1 MKTRSKFLNR
11 LLTAVAASVLLPGTL
26 FAQAWV
32 ARHGLSPADYQTEFN
47 THTANGYR
55 LTSVNGYTT
64 NGAEKYIALWEK
76 VSGGAY
82 VTKHSMTAAEY
93 QTAFNTYTS
102 QGYRPTLISG
112 YAVSGVAQFAAIWE
126 KKSGGAWI
134 ARHNLTAAQYQA
146 VYDTYTAQGYRPT
159 YISGYVVNGVEYFA
173 GIWEVVSGG
182 GAWVARHNLT
192 AAQYQSAFDTYTS
205 QGYILKRISGYNKG
219 GTDLYAAVW
228 EKVSTPLWSA
238 RHGIT
243 AANYQ
248 YVFDNHYYS
257 GYRPVLLNAF
267 ASGTSSKY
275 NGFWTNTNISSSN
288 MAKIDNAVNSF
299 LTSEN
304 VTGLSLAI
312 VKDGRLVFAKGY
324 GYANPSTGEEM
335 SPDQPGR
342 IMSVSKP
349 VTAVGI
355 MTLIQKGLLSKES
368 FVFGRNGV
376 LGSKYATPAN
386 KPSLNRIRVRHLLNH
401 TSGLRSCN
409 GESVFW
415 DATKTPDDA
424 MAVLLAANDLV
435 LTDTSVAFEYSNTNY
450 FILERI
456 IEQVSGKK
464 YETYIRENVLNKCG
478 IGSTMYVGQASGNS
492 KAGEMHYTSATKMNL
507 QLWAG
512 FGGWVARPID
522 LLKFLNRVDGAASPS
537 DILNATSHTTM
548 TTGSALRP
556 GYAFGWGISGNRQGH
571 NGCHGSSRS
580 NLTELGNG
588 VSYAVIINS
597 KPKTDECNE
606 VLIPVIENAL
616 KQVTA
621 YPSYNLFD
629 NIGTG
634 ARADEFAI
642 TAEEQGFNINMDASS
657 LNKVLAYPTVST
669 DGVIN
674 FSNAADI
681 TSITVSDMLGNKE
694 THNAVDRIQTQ
705 LKGMLILHIETEQG
719 NVTQKVIVE

>member
-1 MKTRSKFLNR
+1 MKTRSKFFNR
-11 LLTAVAASVLLPGTL
+11 LLTAYAASVLLPGTL
-26 FAQAWV
+26 FAQAWI
-32 ARHGLSPADYQTEFN
+32 AKHGMSPAEYQTAFN
-47 THTANGYR
+47 TNTANGYR
-55 LTSVNGYTT
+55 LTSVNGYTS

-82 VTKHSMTAAEY
+82 VTSHSMTAAEY

-112 YAVSGVAQFAAIWE
+112 YAVGGVAQFAAIWE

-192 AAQYQSAFDTYTS
+192 AAQYQSAFNTYNS

-228 EKVSTPLWSA
+228 EKTSSPMWSA

-243 AANYQ
+243 SANYQ

-267 ASGTSSKY
+267 ASGTSSKF
-275 NGFWTNTNISSSN
+275 NGFWTNTNISSAN
-288 MAKIDNAVNSF
+288 MAKIDNAVNGF
-299 LTSEN
+299 LSSQS
-304 VTGLSLAI
+304 VPGLSLAI

-324 GYANPSTGEEM
+324 GYANSSTGEEM

-342 IMSVSKP
+342 IMSISKP
-349 VTAVGI
+349 VTSVGI

-368 FVFGRNGV
+368 FVFGANGV
-376 LGSKYATPAN
+376 LSQYTVPAN
-386 KPSLNRIRVRHLLNH
+386 KPSLKRIRVRHLLNH

-415 DATKTPDDA
+415 DDTKTADDA

-450 FILERI
+450 FILGRI
-456 IEQVSGKK
+456 IEKVSGLK
-464 YETYIRENVLNKCG
+464 YEDYIRQNVLNKCG
-478 IGSTMYVGQASGNS
+478 IGSTMYVGQASGNA
-492 KAGEMHYTSATKMNL
+492 KAGEMNYTPFTDMNL
-507 QLWAG
+507 QLWGA

-522 LLKFLNRVDGAASPS
+522 LLKFLNRVDGAATPS
-537 DILNATSHTTM
+537 DILTSASHTTM
-548 TTGSALRP
+548 TTGSSLRP
-556 GYAFGWGISGNRQGH
+556 SYAFGWGVSGSSQGH

-580 NLTELGNG
+580 NLTELGGG
-588 VSYAVIINS
+588 VSYAVIINGQPS
-597 KPKTDECNE
+597 TDDCGE
-606 VLIPVIENAL
+606 VLIPAIEAGL

-674 FSNAADI
+674 FSNASDI
-681 TSITVSDMLGNKE
+681 TSVTVSDMLGNRE
-694 THNAVDRIQTQ
+694 TYKAVERIQTQ
-705 LKGMLILHIETEQG
+705 LKGMLILQIETENG
-719 NVTQKVIVE
+719 KVTQKVIVE